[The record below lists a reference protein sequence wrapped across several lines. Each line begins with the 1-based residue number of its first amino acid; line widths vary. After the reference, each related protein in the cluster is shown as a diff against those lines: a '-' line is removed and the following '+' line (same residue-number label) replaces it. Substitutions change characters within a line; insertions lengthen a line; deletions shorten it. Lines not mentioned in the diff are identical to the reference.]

1 MVTNL
6 AKNFQLFTAST
17 SVFTAFIPSI
27 SNLKGDVFHQTSI
40 TRSYG
45 HPIRKT
51 NMFIAAFDAV
61 RVSGVALFA
70 YANGFGL
77 FSSKYLGPTFGVG
90 TTSYFAA
97 WAFLIVIGSSS
108 GTSY

>member
-6 AKNFQLFTAST
+6 AKNFQLFATST

-27 SNLKGDVFHQTSI
+27 SNLKSDVFHQTSI
-40 TRSYG
+40 PRSYG

-61 RVSGVALFA
+61 WVSGVALFA

-77 FSSKYLGPTFGVG
+77 FSSKDFGPTFGVW